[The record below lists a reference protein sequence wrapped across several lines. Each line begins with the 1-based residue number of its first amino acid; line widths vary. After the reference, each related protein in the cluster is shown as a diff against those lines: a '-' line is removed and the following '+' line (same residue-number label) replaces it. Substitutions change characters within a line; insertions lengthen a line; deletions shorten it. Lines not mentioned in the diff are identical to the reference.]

1 MSYINYE
8 YFVFRKEDEKMLQD
22 LTSVIHLFEDDCG
35 VELSDAYINLNR
47 LFLKGINEDDSC
59 ELMLRLWKQ
68 MHTLV
73 IARIKFIHKRQCQM
87 TKLVKLLSE
96 YGRKN
101 GYKKLIIESAQSE
114 EIQSF
119 CAKNSFVPISG
130 TMDNWEI
137 NIEKDYM

>member
-35 VELSDAYINLNR
+35 VELSDAY
-47 LFLKGINEDDSC
+47 
-59 ELMLRLWKQ
+59 M
-68 MHTLV
+68 LV
-73 IARIKFIHKRQCQM
+73 IARIKFIHKRQGQM